1 MKPLLRGHF
10 HQAMFF
16 IAIGAGVPLILL
28 CQTTLQLVSVTVYVL
43 CALAMFGIS
52 TLYHRVN
59 WSPEKRLLWKKLD
72 HSAIYLM
79 IAGTFTP
86 ICALI
91 LEGDSGSKLLLTIWA
106 VAIAGIIQ
114 SVLFVNLPKIVSS
127 AIYLFAGY
135 LVLPY
140 LGEINAKLGTGR
152 TALIVTG
159 GILYSIG
166 ALCYGLKRPL
176 LNPKVFSYHEVF
188 HLFVNL
194 GAAAHYFVVYF
205 IIAAP

>member
-1 MKPLLRGHF
+1 V
-10 HQAMFF
+10 A
-16 IAIGAGVPLILL
+16 
-28 CQTTLQLVSVTVYVL
+28 VYVM

-59 WSPEKRLLWKKLD
+59 WSPENRLLWKKLD

-91 LEGDSGSKLLLTIWA
+91 LSDGSGVKLLITIWS
-106 VAIAGIIQ
+106 VAFIGILQ
-114 SVLFVNLPKIVSS
+114 SIFFVNIPKMVSS
-127 AIYLFAGY
+127 VIYLVAGY

-140 LGEINAKLGTGR
+140 LGEINARLGTMN
-152 TALIVTG
+152 TALIITG
-159 GILYSIG
+159 GVLYSVG

-188 HLFVNL
+188 HLFVNF
-194 GAAAHYFVVYF
+194 GAAAHYLV
-205 IIAAP
+205 ISKML